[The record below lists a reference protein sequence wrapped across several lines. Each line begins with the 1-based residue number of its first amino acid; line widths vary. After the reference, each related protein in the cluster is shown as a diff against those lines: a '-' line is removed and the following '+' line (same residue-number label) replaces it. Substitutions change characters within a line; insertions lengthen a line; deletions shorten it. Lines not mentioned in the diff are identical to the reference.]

1 MASLQAYDS
10 HGHRYYRIVES
21 FRQDG
26 KPRLRVV
33 AHLGRVED
41 ILRLTRDERADI
53 KVSSVTSG
61 AVTALHHLAQ
71 ELDIVGKIDRALENS
86 DGRVQKRDGLTVGES
101 LVAGMI
107 SRVCAPRS
115 KRAFAAWAE
124 ATALP
129 ELMGFAAKDLDSQ
142 HFWDQMHA
150 LPVKLLGDIEQA
162 IVREV
167 IGIEQ
172 LQPRALA
179 YDTTNF
185 HTHIASTNTRPELP
199 QRGHNKQG
207 RHDLRQLGL
216 ALVVDQVTQLPLAHL
231 LYAGARSDM
240 RTFADFLKPVR
251 ERLRVLTTQPQQ
263 LTLVF
268 DAGASSKA
276 NLQKLEAGSDHYV
289 TAVRPS
295 YQQALLAEAADHL
308 EEVTLSTGAVV
319 RAWRSQRVI
328 AGQQRDAVVVFS
340 PQLYEG
346 QIRGLHQHLARCG
359 EQLKELG
366 TAPRGTVEAVRRK
379 LAQICGR
386 QYLRTL
392 VRYEV
397 QSNEHGGTQ
406 VRSWSDLDEYRR
418 LLQHY
423 FGLRVLITDR
433 SEWTTTQIVEAYRGQ
448 SRVEAAFRDLK
459 DPGMLSTRPQFHWTD
474 QKLHVHA
481 FMCVTAYLLV
491 RLLWWRARRDAAFA
505 GGARNLLA
513 QLARIRRCRIVE
525 HTGRAGRPRVRQQ
538 LEEID
543 ADLENLG
550 RVLGALPP
558 LTGGPVVYTERLP

>member
-1 MASLQAYDS
+1 MASLQAYQS

-41 ILRLTRDERADI
+41 ILRLAREERSDI
-53 KVSSVTSG
+53 KVSSVSSG

-71 ELDIVGKIDRALENS
+71 ELDIVGKINGALQAA
-86 DGRVQKRDGLTVGES
+86 GRRVQQRHGLSVGES
-101 LVAGMI
+101 LLAGMI
-107 SRVCAPRS
+107 SRACAPRS
-115 KRAFAAWAE
+115 KRAFASWAE
-124 ATALP
+124 STDLP
-129 ELMGFAAKDLDSQ
+129 ERMDFVSKDLDSQ

-150 LPVKLLGDIEQA
+150 LPGALLGGIEQS

-167 IGIEQ
+167 LGIEL

-185 HTHIASTNTRPELP
+185 YTHIASTNLRPKLP

-216 ALVVDQVTQLPLAHL
+216 ALVVDQETQLPLAHV
-231 LYAGARSDM
+231 LYEGARSDM
-240 RTFADFLKPVR
+240 RTFAAFLKPAH
-251 ERLRVLTTQPQQ
+251 ERLHTLMSEPQQ

-276 NLQKLEAGSDHYV
+276 NLQKLEADADHYV
-289 TAVRPS
+289 TAIRPS

-308 EEVTLSTGAVV
+308 KDVTLSTGAVV
-319 RAWRSQRVI
+319 RAWRTRRLI
-328 AGQQRDAVVVFS
+328 AGQERDAVVVFS

-346 QIRGLHQHLARCG
+346 QVRGLHQRLVRCG
-359 EQLKELG
+359 EQLREVG
-366 TAPRGTVEAVRRK
+366 VAPRGTPEGARRR
-379 LAQICGR
+379 LAQICGH
-386 QYLRTL
+386 QYLRTI

-397 QSNEHGGTQ
+397 QGSEPGGVQ
-406 VRSWSDLDEYRR
+406 VRTWSDWEEYRR
-418 LLQHY
+418 LLNHY
-423 FGLRVLITDR
+423 FGLRVLVTDR
-433 SEWTTTQIVEAYRGQ
+433 SEWTTAQIVEAYRGQ

-459 DPGMLSTRPQFHWTD
+459 DPGMLATRPQFHWTD
-474 QKLHVHA
+474 QKLQVHV

-491 RLLWWRARRDAAFA
+491 RLLWWRARRDAGFA
-505 GGARNLLA
+505 GSARNLLT
-513 QLARIRRCRIVE
+513 QLARIRRCQIVE

-538 LEEID
+538 IEEINSG
-543 ADLENLG
+543 LENLG
-550 RVLGALPP
+550 RALRALPP
-558 LTGGPVVYTERLP
+558 LT

>member
-1 MASLQAYDS
+1 MASLQAYNS

-41 ILRLTRDERADI
+41 ILRLTQQERAAI
-53 KVSSVTSG
+53 KVSSVTCG
-61 AVTALHHLAQ
+61 AVNALHHLAQ
-71 ELDIVGKIDRALENS
+71 ELDIAGKIDRALVGS
-86 DGRVQKRDGLTVGES
+86 GRRVQKRDGLSVGES

-115 KRAFAAWAE
+115 KRAFATWAE

-150 LPVKLLGDIEQA
+150 LPVTLLSDIEEA

-167 IGIEQ
+167 VGIEQ
-172 LQPRALA
+172 LQPRAVA

-185 HTHIASTNTRPELP
+185 YTHIASTNTRAELP

-216 ALVVDQVTQLPLAHL
+216 ALVVDQDTQLPLAHV
-231 LYAGARSDM
+231 LYQGARSDM
-240 RTFADFLKPVR
+240 RTFASFLKPVR
-251 ERLRVLTTQPQQ
+251 ERLRVLTLQPQQ

-268 DAGASSKA
+268 DAGVSSKA

-295 YQQALLAEAADHL
+295 YQQTLLAEAADQL
-308 EEVTLSTGAVV
+308 EEIALSTGAVV
-319 RAWRSQRVI
+319 RAWRTQRVI
-328 AGQQRDAVVVFS
+328 AGQQRDVVVVFS

-346 QIRGLHQHLARCG
+346 QVRGLHQHLARCG
-359 EQLKELG
+359 EQLKALG
-366 TAPRGTVEAVRRK
+366 AAPRGTAEAVRRR

-418 LLQHY
+418 LLQNY

-433 SEWTTTQIVEAYRGQ
+433 SEWTTAQIVEVYRGQ

-459 DPGMLSTRPQFHWTD
+459 EPAMLSTRPQFHWTD

-481 FMCVTAYLLV
+481 FMCVTGYLLV
-491 RLLWWRARRDAAFA
+491 RLLWWRARRDAGFA

-538 LEEID
+538 IEEID
-543 ADLENLG
+543 PSLETLG
-550 RVLGALPP
+550 RLLRALP
-558 LTGGPVVYTERLP
+558 

>member
-1 MASLQAYDS
+1 
-10 HGHRYYRIVES
+10 
-21 FRQDG
+21 
-26 KPRLRVV
+26 
-33 AHLGRVED
+33 
-41 ILRLTRDERADI
+41 
-53 KVSSVTSG
+53 
-61 AVTALHHLAQ
+61 
-71 ELDIVGKIDRALENS
+71 
-86 DGRVQKRDGLTVGES
+86 
-101 LVAGMI
+101 
-107 SRVCAPRS
+107 
-115 KRAFAAWAE
+115 
-124 ATALP
+124 
-129 ELMGFAAKDLDSQ
+129 
-142 HFWDQMHA
+142 
-150 LPVKLLGDIEQA
+150 
-162 IVREV
+162 VREV

-185 HTHIASTNTRPELP
+185 YTHIASTNTRPELP

-216 ALVVDQVTQLPLAHL
+216 ALVVDQNTQLPLAHV
-231 LYAGARSDM
+231 LYEGARSDM
-240 RTFADFLKPVR
+240 RTFASFLKPVR
-251 ERLRVLTTQPQQ
+251 ERLHVLSLQPQQ

-276 NLQKLEAGSDHYV
+276 NLQKLEAGADHYV

-295 YQQALLAEAADHL
+295 YQQALLAEAAERL
-308 EEVTLSTGAVV
+308 EEVTLSTGAAV
-319 RAWRSQRVI
+319 RAWRTRREI

-346 QIRGLHQHLARCG
+346 QVRGLHQHLARCA

-366 TAPRGTVEAVRRK
+366 ATPRGTLEAVRRK

-386 QYLRTL
+386 QYLRTV

-397 QSNEHGGTQ
+397 QTNEQGSAQ
-406 VRSWSDLDEYRR
+406 VRSWSDLEEYRR
-418 LLQHY
+418 LLQRY

-433 SEWTTTQIVEAYRGQ
+433 SEWTIAQIVEAYRGQ

-481 FMCVTAYLLV
+481 FMCVTGYLLV
-491 RLLWWRARRDAAFA
+491 RLLWWRACRDANFT
-505 GGARNLLA
+505 GSARNLLA

-538 LEEID
+538 IEDLD
-543 ADLENLG
+543 SGLENLG
-550 RVLGALPP
+550 RVLRALQP
-558 LTGGPVVYTERLP
+558 

>member
-41 ILRLTRDERADI
+41 ILRLTQEERADI
-53 KVSSVTSG
+53 KVSSVTCG
-61 AVTALHHLAQ
+61 AVTALHRLAQ
-71 ELDIVGKIDRALENS
+71 ELEIAGRIDRALVES
-86 DGRVQKRDGLTVGES
+86 GRRVQKRDGLSVGES
-101 LVAGMI
+101 LLAGMI

-115 KRAFAAWAE
+115 KRAFATWAE
-124 ATALP
+124 TTALP

-150 LPVKLLGDIEQA
+150 LPVTLLSDIEEA

-167 IGIEQ
+167 VGIEQ
-172 LQPRALA
+172 LQPRAVA

-185 HTHIASTNTRPELP
+185 YTHIASTNTRPELP

-216 ALVVDQVTQLPLAHL
+216 ALVVDQDTQLPLAHV
-231 LYAGARSDM
+231 LYEGARSDM
-240 RTFADFLKPVR
+240 RTFAAFLKPVR
-251 ERLRVLTTQPQQ
+251 ERLRALTLQPQQ

-276 NLQKLEAGSDHYV
+276 NLQKLEAGSDHHV

-295 YQQALLAEAADHL
+295 YQQTLLAEAADHL
-308 EEVTLSTGAVV
+308 EEITLSSGAVV
-319 RAWRSQRVI
+319 RAWRTQRVI

-346 QIRGLHQHLARCG
+346 QVRGLHQHLARCSD
-359 EQLKELG
+359 QLKELG

-379 LAQICGR
+379 LTQICGR

-433 SEWTTTQIVEAYRGQ
+433 SEWTTAQIVEAYRGQ

-481 FMCVTAYLLV
+481 FMCVTGYLLV
-491 RLLWWRARRDAAFA
+491 RLLWLRARRDAGFA

-525 HTGRAGRPRVRQQ
+525 HTGRKGRPRVRQQ
-538 LEEID
+538 IEEID

-550 RVLGALPP
+550 RLLRALPP
-558 LTGGPVVYTERLP
+558 LT

>member
-1 MASLQAYDS
+1 
-10 HGHRYYRIVES
+10 
-21 FRQDG
+21 
-26 KPRLRVV
+26 
-33 AHLGRVED
+33 
-41 ILRLTRDERADI
+41 
-53 KVSSVTSG
+53 
-61 AVTALHHLAQ
+61 
-71 ELDIVGKIDRALENS
+71 
-86 DGRVQKRDGLTVGES
+86 
-101 LVAGMI
+101 
-107 SRVCAPRS
+107 
-115 KRAFAAWAE
+115 
-124 ATALP
+124 
-129 ELMGFAAKDLDSQ
+129 
-142 HFWDQMHA
+142 
-150 LPVKLLGDIEQA
+150 
-162 IVREV
+162 VREV
-167 IGIEQ
+167 ISIEQ

-185 HTHIASTNTRPELP
+185 YTHIASTNHRPELP

-216 ALVVDQVTQLPLAHL
+216 ALVVDQDTQLPLAHV
-231 LYAGARSDM
+231 LYEGARSYM
-240 RTFADFLKPVR
+240 RTFAAFLQPVH
-251 ERLRVLTTQPQQ
+251 ERLRVLTAQPQQ

-276 NLQKLEAGSDHYV
+276 NLQKLEADTDHYV

-319 RAWRSQRVI
+319 RAWRTRREI

-346 QIRGLHQHLARCG
+346 QVRGLHQHLARCG

-366 TAPRGTVEAVRRK
+366 TTPRGTLEAVRRK

-392 VRYEV
+392 VHYEV
-397 QSNEHGGTQ
+397 QSNEQGGAQ
-406 VRSWSDLDEYRR
+406 VRSWSDLEEYRR

-433 SEWTTTQIVEAYRGQ
+433 SEWTTAQIVEAYRGP
-448 SRVEAAFRDLK
+448 SCVEAAFRDLK
-459 DPGMLSTRPQFHWTD
+459 DPGMLATRPQFHWTD

-491 RLLWWRARRDAAFA
+491 RLLWWRARRDAGFA
-505 GGARNLLA
+505 GSARNLLA
-513 QLARIRRCRIVE
+513 QLAQIRRCRIVE

-538 LEEID
+538 MEEID
-543 ADLENLG
+543 PGVENLG
-550 RVLGALPP
+550 RALRALPA
-558 LTGGPVVYTERLP
+558 LT

>member
-1 MASLQAYDS
+1 MASLQAYNS

-41 ILRLTRDERADI
+41 ILRLTQNERADI
-53 KVSSVTSG
+53 KVSSLTSG
-61 AVTALHHLAQ
+61 AVTALLHLAQ
-71 ELDIVGKIDRALENS
+71 ELDIVGKIDRALKYP
-86 DGRVQKRDGLTVGES
+86 DGRVQKRDGLSVGES
-101 LVAGMI
+101 LLAGMI
-107 SRVCAPRS
+107 SRACAPRS

-124 ATALP
+124 TTSLP
-129 ELMGFAAKDLDSQ
+129 ELMGFAAQDLDSQ

-167 IGIEQ
+167 MGIEQ

-185 HTHIASTNTRPELP
+185 YTHIASTNTRPELP

-216 ALVVDQVTQLPLAHL
+216 ALVVDQDTQLPLAHV
-231 LYAGARSDM
+231 LYEGARSDM

-251 ERLRVLTTQPQQ
+251 ERLRVLTAQPQQ

-276 NLQKLEAGSDHYV
+276 NLQNLETGSDHYV

-308 EEVTLSTGAVV
+308 GEVTLSTGAVV
-319 RAWRSQRVI
+319 RAWRTQRMI
-328 AGQQRDAVVVFS
+328 AGKQRDAVVVFS

-346 QIRGLHQHLARCG
+346 QVRGLHQHMARCG

-366 TAPRGTVEAVRRK
+366 ATPRGTPEAVRRK

-392 VRYEV
+392 VCYEV
-397 QSNEHGGTQ
+397 QSNDHGVTQ
-406 VRSWSDLDEYRR
+406 VRSWSDLEEYRR

-433 SEWTTTQIVEAYRGQ
+433 SEWTTAQIVEAYRGQ

-491 RLLWWRARRDAAFA
+491 RLLWWRARRDAGFA

-513 QLARIRRCRIVE
+513 QLARIRQCRIIE
-525 HTGRAGRPRVRQQ
+525 HTGRAGRPRVREQM
-538 LEEID
+538 EEID
-543 ADLENLG
+543 PALENLG
-550 RVLGALPP
+550 RLLG
-558 LTGGPVVYTERLP
+558 VVRPHT

>member
-21 FRQDG
+21 FRRDG

-41 ILRLTRDERADI
+41 ILRLTQEERADI

-71 ELDIVGKIDRALENS
+71 ELDIVGKIDRALVES
-86 DGRVQKRDGLTVGES
+86 DRRVQKRDGLSVGES
-101 LVAGMI
+101 LLAGII
-107 SRVCAPRS
+107 SRACAPRS
-115 KRAFAAWAE
+115 KRAFATWAE
-124 ATALP
+124 TTVLP
-129 ELMGFAAKDLDSQ
+129 EMMGFAAKDLDSQ

-150 LPVKLLGDIEQA
+150 LPVTLLGDIEEA

-167 IGIEQ
+167 VGIEQ
-172 LQPRALA
+172 LEPRAVA

-185 HTHIASTNTRPELP
+185 YTHIASTNTKAELP

-216 ALVVDQVTQLPLAHL
+216 ALVVDQETQLPLAHV
-231 LYAGARSDM
+231 LYEGARSDM

-251 ERLRVLTTQPQQ
+251 ERLRGLTLQPQQ

-319 RAWRSQRVI
+319 RAWRTQREI
-328 AGQQRDAVVVFS
+328 AGQQREAVVVFS

-346 QIRGLHQHLARCG
+346 QVRGLHQHLARCG

-366 TAPRGTVEAVRRK
+366 VAPRGTPEAVRRK

-397 QSNEHGGTQ
+397 QSNEQGTQ
-406 VRSWSDLDEYRR
+406 VCSWSDLEEYRR

-433 SEWTTTQIVEAYRGQ
+433 SEWTTAQIVEAYRGQ

-474 QKLHVHA
+474 QKLRVHA
-481 FMCVTAYLLV
+481 FMCVTGYLLV
-491 RLLWWRARRDAAFA
+491 RLLWWRARRDTGFT

-513 QLARIRRCRIVE
+513 QLTRIRLCRIVE

-538 LEEID
+538 IEELD
-543 ADLENLG
+543 DGLENLG
-550 RVLGALPP
+550 RSLRALPP
-558 LTGGPVVYTERLP
+558 LT

>member
-61 AVTALHHLAQ
+61 TALHHLAQ
-71 ELDIVGKIDRALENS
+71 ELDIVGKIDRALEIS
-86 DGRVQKRDGLTVGES
+86 DGRVQKRDGLSVGES
-101 LVAGMI
+101 LLAGMI
-107 SRVCAPRS
+107 SRACAPRS

-150 LPVKLLGDIEQA
+150 LPVKLLSDIEQA

-185 HTHIASTNTRPELP
+185 YTHIASTNTRPELP

-216 ALVVDQVTQLPLAHL
+216 ALVVDQDTQLPLAHV

-240 RTFADFLKPVR
+240 RTFAAFLKPVR
-251 ERLRVLTTQPQQ
+251 ERLRVLTSQPQQ

-276 NLQKLEAGSDHYV
+276 NLQKLEAGTDHYV

-295 YQQALLAEAADHL
+295 YQQSLLAEAADHL
-308 EEVTLSTGAVV
+308 GEVTLSTGAVV
-319 RAWRSQRVI
+319 RAWRTQRVI
-328 AGQQRDAVVVFS
+328 AGQLLDAVVVFC

-346 QIRGLHQHLARCG
+346 QVRGLHQHLARCG

-386 QYLRTL
+386 QYLRTV

-397 QSNEHGGTQ
+397 QSNEQGVTQ
-406 VRSWSDLDEYRR
+406 VRSWSDLEEYRR
-418 LLQHY
+418 LLRHY

-433 SEWTTTQIVEAYRGQ
+433 SEWTTAQIVEAYRGQ

-491 RLLWWRARRDAAFA
+491 RLLWWRARRDAGFA

-525 HTGRAGRPRVRQQ
+525 HTGHAGRPRVRQQ
-538 LEEID
+538 IEEID
-543 ADLENLG
+543 AGLENLG
-550 RVLGALPP
+550 RTLRALPP
-558 LTGGPVVYTERLP
+558 LT

>member
-1 MASLQAYDS
+1 MPSLQAYDS

-41 ILRLTRDERADI
+41 ILRLIREERADI
-53 KVSSVTSG
+53 KVSSLTSG
-61 AVTALHHLAQ
+61 AVTALHHLAK
-71 ELDIVGKIDRALENS
+71 ELDIVGKIDGALVKS
-86 DGRVQKRDGLTVGES
+86 VGRVQKRDGLSVGES

-107 SRVCAPRS
+107 SRACAPRS
-115 KRAFAAWAE
+115 KRAFAAWVE

-129 ELMGFAAKDLDSQ
+129 ELMGFAAKSLDSQ

-150 LPVKLLGDIEQA
+150 LPETLLGEIEQA

-172 LQPRALA
+172 LQPRGLA

-185 HTHIASTNTRPELP
+185 YTHIASTNTRAELP

-216 ALVVDQVTQLPLAHL
+216 ALVVDQETQLPLAHV
-231 LYAGARSDM
+231 LYEGARSDM
-240 RTFADFLKPVR
+240 RTFASFLKPAR
-251 ERLRVLTTQPQQ
+251 ERLRALTAQPQQ

-268 DAGASSKA
+268 DAGASSKG
-276 NLQKLEAGSDHYV
+276 NLQLLVAGSDHYV
-289 TAVRPS
+289 TAIRPS
-295 YQQALLAEAADHL
+295 YQQTLLAEAADHL
-308 EEVTLSTGAVV
+308 EEITLSTGAVV
-319 RAWRSQRVI
+319 RAWRTQREI
-328 AGQQRDAVVVFS
+328 AGQQREAVVLFS

-346 QIRGLHQHLARCG
+346 QVRGLHQHLARCG

-366 TAPRGTVEAVRRK
+366 PAPRGTPEAVRRK

-386 QYLRTL
+386 QYLRTV

-397 QSNEHGGTQ
+397 QSNEQGATQ
-406 VRSWSDLDEYRR
+406 VRSWSDLEEYRR

-433 SEWTTTQIVEAYRGQ
+433 SEWTTAQIVEAYRGQ

-474 QKLHVHA
+474 QKLRVHA
-481 FMCVTAYLLV
+481 FICVTAYLLV
-491 RLLWWRARRDAAFA
+491 RLLWWRARRDVKFA
-505 GGARNLLA
+505 GSARNLLA
-513 QLARIRRCRIVE
+513 QLGRIRQCRIVE

-538 LEEID
+538 IEEID

-550 RVLGALPP
+550 RALRALP
-558 LTGGPVVYTERLP
+558 LPT

>member
-41 ILRLTRDERADI
+41 ILRLTRDERAEI
-53 KVSSVTSG
+53 KVSSLTSG
-61 AVTALHHLAQ
+61 AVTALHRLAK
-71 ELDIVGKIDRALENS
+71 ELDIVGKIDGALGKS
-86 DGRVQKRDGLTVGES
+86 VGRVQKRDGLSVGES
-101 LVAGMI
+101 LLAGMI
-107 SRVCAPRS
+107 SRACAPRS
-115 KRAFAAWAE
+115 KRAFTAWAE

-150 LPVKLLGDIEQA
+150 LPETLLGDIEQA
-162 IVREV
+162 VVGEV

-185 HTHIASTNTRPELP
+185 YTHIASTNTRPELP

-216 ALVVDQVTQLPLAHL
+216 ALVVDQSTQLPLAHV
-231 LYAGARSDM
+231 LYEGARSDM
-240 RTFADFLKPVR
+240 RTFASFLKPVR
-251 ERLRVLTTQPQQ
+251 ERLRVLTSQPQQ

-268 DAGASSKA
+268 DAGASSKG
-276 NLQKLEAGSDHYV
+276 NLQILEAGSDHYV
-289 TAVRPS
+289 TATRPC
-295 YQQALLAEAADHL
+295 YQQTLLAEAADHL
-308 EEVTLSTGAVV
+308 EPITLSTGAVV
-319 RAWRSQRVI
+319 QAWRTQRVI

-340 PQLYEG
+340 PQLFEG
-346 QIRGLHQHLARCG
+346 QVRGLHQHLARCG
-359 EQLKELG
+359 EQLQALG
-366 TAPRGTVEAVRRK
+366 LAPRGTPEAVRRK

-386 QYLRTL
+386 QYLRTV

-397 QSNEHGGTQ
+397 QSNEQGVTE
-406 VRSWSDLDEYRR
+406 VRSWGDLEEYRR
-418 LLQHY
+418 LHQHY

-433 SEWTTTQIVEAYRGQ
+433 GEWTTAQIVEAYRGQ

-474 QKLHVHA
+474 QKLQVHA

-491 RLLWWRARRDAAFA
+491 RLLWWRARRDAGFA
-505 GGARNLLA
+505 GSARNLLA

-538 LEEID
+538 IEEVD
-543 ADLENLG
+543 AELENLG
-550 RVLGALPP
+550 RTLRALP
-558 LTGGPVVYTERLP
+558 LPN

>member
-61 AVTALHHLAQ
+61 GVTALHHLAQ

-86 DGRVQKRDGLTVGES
+86 DGRVQKRDGLSVGES
-101 LVAGMI
+101 LLAGMI
-107 SRVCAPRS
+107 SRACAPRS

-162 IVREV
+162 MVREV

-185 HTHIASTNTRPELP
+185 YTHIASTNTRPELP
-199 QRGHNKQG
+199 QRGHNKQR

-216 ALVVDQVTQLPLAHL
+216 ALVVDQDTQLPLAHV

-240 RTFADFLKPVR
+240 RTFAAFLKPVR
-251 ERLRVLTTQPQQ
+251 ERLRVLTSQPQQ

-276 NLQKLEAGSDHYV
+276 NLQKLEAGTDHYV

-295 YQQALLAEAADHL
+295 YQQSLLAEAADHL
-308 EEVTLSTGAVV
+308 GEVTLSTGAVV
-319 RAWRSQRVI
+319 RTWRTQRVI

-346 QIRGLHQHLARCG
+346 QVRGLHQHLARCA

-386 QYLRTL
+386 QYLRTV

-397 QSNEHGGTQ
+397 QSNEQGVTQ
-406 VRSWSDLDEYRR
+406 VRSWSDLEEYRR
-418 LLQHY
+418 LLRHY

-433 SEWTTTQIVEAYRGQ
+433 SEWTTAQIVEAYRGQ

-491 RLLWWRARRDAAFA
+491 RLLWWRARRDAGFE
-505 GGARNLLA
+505 GSARNLLA

-525 HTGRAGRPRVRQQ
+525 HTGRAGRPRVREQM
-538 LEEID
+538 EEINPG
-543 ADLENLG
+543 LENLG
-550 RVLGALPP
+550 RVLGALQPP
-558 LTGGPVVYTERLP
+558 N

>member
-1 MASLQAYDS
+1 MASLQAYQS

-21 FRQDG
+21 FRQEG

-41 ILRLTRDERADI
+41 ILRLTQDQRSEI
-53 KVSSVTSG
+53 KVSSVTAG

-71 ELDIVGKIDRALENS
+71 ELDVVGKINRALEAPNR
-86 DGRVQKRDGLTVGES
+86 RVQERDGLTVGES
-101 LVAGMI
+101 LLAGI
-107 SRVCAPRS
+107 LSRACAPRS

-124 ATALP
+124 TTCLP
-129 ELMGFAAKDLDSQ
+129 QLMGFAAQDLDSQ

-150 LPVKLLGDIEQA
+150 LPVALLGDIEQA

-167 IGIEQ
+167 IGIER
-172 LQPRALA
+172 LQPQGLA

-185 HTHIASTNTRPELP
+185 YTHIASTNQRPELP

-216 ALVVDQVTQLPLAHL
+216 ALVVDQNTQLPLAHV
-231 LYAGARSDM
+231 LYEGARSDM
-240 RTFADFLKPVR
+240 RTFAVFLKPVR
-251 ERLRVLTTQPQQ
+251 ERLQALTAQPQQ

-268 DAGASSKA
+268 DAGAASKA
-276 NLQKLEAGSDHYV
+276 NLEKLEAGADHYV

-308 EEVTLSTGAVV
+308 EEITLSTGAVV
-319 RAWRSQRVI
+319 RAWRTRRAI
-328 AGQQRDAVVVFS
+328 AGKERDAVVVFS
-340 PQLYEG
+340 PQLYAG
-346 QIRGLHQHLARCG
+346 QVRGLHQHLERCAQ
-359 EQLKELG
+359 QLQEVGL
-366 TAPRGTVEAVRRK
+366 TPRGTPEAVRRR

-397 QSNEHGGTQ
+397 QSNKQGVTQ
-406 VRSWSDLDEYRR
+406 VRAWSDLEEYRR
-418 LLQHY
+418 LTQRY

-433 SEWTTTQIVEAYRGQ
+433 SQWTTAQIVEAYRGQ

-481 FMCVTAYLLV
+481 FMCITGYLLV
-491 RLLWWRARRDAAFA
+491 RLLWWRARRDAGFT
-505 GGARNLLA
+505 GSTRNLLS
-513 QLARIRRCRIVE
+513 QLGRIRSCRIVE

-538 LEEID
+538 IEEID
-543 ADLENLG
+543 SALENLG
-550 RVLGALPP
+550 RTLRALAP
-558 LTGGPVVYTERLP
+558 LT

>member
-21 FRQDG
+21 FRRDG

-61 AVTALHHLAQ
+61 AVAALLHLAQ
-71 ELDIVGKIDRALENS
+71 ELDVAGKIDRTLENFA
-86 DGRVQKRDGLTVGES
+86 GRVQKRDGLTVGES

-107 SRVCAPRS
+107 SRACAPRS
-115 KRAFAAWAE
+115 KRAFAAWAD

-167 IGIEQ
+167 VGIEQ

-185 HTHIASTNTRPELP
+185 YTHIASTNMRPELP

-216 ALVVDQVTQLPLAHL
+216 ALVVDQDTQLPLAHL
-231 LYAGARSDM
+231 LYEGARSDM

-251 ERLRVLTTQPQQ
+251 ERLRVLTSHPQQ

-276 NLQKLEAGSDHYV
+276 NLEKLETGSDHYV

-319 RAWRSQRVI
+319 RAWRTQRMI
-328 AGQQRDAVVVFS
+328 AGKQRDAVVVFS

-346 QIRGLHQHLARCG
+346 QVRGLHQHIARCG
-359 EQLKELG
+359 EQLQELG
-366 TAPRGTVEAVRRK
+366 TAPRGTPEAVRRK

-392 VRYEV
+392 VCYEV
-397 QSNEHGGTQ
+397 QSNEQGATQ
-406 VRSWSDLDEYRR
+406 VRSWSDLEEYRR

-433 SEWTTTQIVEAYRGQ
+433 SEWTTAQIVEAYRGQ

-491 RLLWWRARRDAAFA
+491 RLLWWRARRDAGFV
-505 GGARNLLA
+505 GGARTLLA
-513 QLARIRRCRIVE
+513 HLARIRCCRIVE

-538 LEEID
+538 IEEID
-543 ADLENLG
+543 AGLENLG
-550 RVLGALPP
+550 RALNALPL
-558 LTGGPVVYTERLP
+558 LT

>member
-1 MASLQAYDS
+1 
-10 HGHRYYRIVES
+10 
-21 FRQDG
+21 
-26 KPRLRVV
+26 
-33 AHLGRVED
+33 
-41 ILRLTRDERADI
+41 
-53 KVSSVTSG
+53 
-61 AVTALHHLAQ
+61 
-71 ELDIVGKIDRALENS
+71 
-86 DGRVQKRDGLTVGES
+86 
-101 LVAGMI
+101 
-107 SRVCAPRS
+107 
-115 KRAFAAWAE
+115 
-124 ATALP
+124 
-129 ELMGFAAKDLDSQ
+129 
-142 HFWDQMHA
+142 MHA

-185 HTHIASTNTRPELP
+185 YTHIASTNTRPELP

-216 ALVVDQVTQLPLAHL
+216 ALVVDQETQLPLAHL
-231 LYAGARSDM
+231 LYEGARSDM

-251 ERLRVLTTQPQQ
+251 ERLRVLTSQPQQ

-276 NLQKLEAGSDHYV
+276 NLQKLETGSDHYV

-319 RAWRSQRVI
+319 RAWRTQRMI
-328 AGQQRDAVVVFS
+328 AGKQRDAVVVFS

-346 QIRGLHQHLARCG
+346 QVRGLHQHMARCG
-359 EQLKELG
+359 EQLRELG
-366 TAPRGTVEAVRRK
+366 AAPRGAPEAARRK

-392 VRYEV
+392 VCYEV
-397 QSNEHGGTQ
+397 QSNEQGCTQ
-406 VRSWSDLDEYRR
+406 VRSWSDLEEYRR

-423 FGLRVLITDR
+423 FGLRALITDR
-433 SEWTTTQIVEAYRGQ
+433 SEWTTAQIVEAYRGQ

-491 RLLWWRARRDAAFA
+491 RLLWWRARRDAGFA
-505 GGARNLLA
+505 AGARNLLA
-513 QLARIRRCRIVE
+513 QLARIRQCRIVE
-525 HTGRAGRPRVRQQ
+525 HTGRAGRPRVREQM
-538 LEEID
+538 EEID
-543 ADLENLG
+543 PALKNLG
-550 RVLGALPP
+550 HALGAVRSQ
-558 LTGGPVVYTERLP
+558 T